1 MKRKADTT
9 TPVENIKIEPDIP
22 QPRDVKVAKVST
34 RRESGRPI
42 KKPSKDL
49 PELPVSVCLKYFV
62 HLLLNVRRLN

>member
-9 TPVENIKIEPDIP
+9 TPVAIVDVPPPPPEKVTKI
-22 QPRDVKVAKVST
+22 ST

-49 PELPVSVCLKYFV
+49 PEAPVIVEVCIVPNSAGLPIS
-62 HLLLNVRRLN
+62 LLN